1 MLNGQKIWISTAHL
15 ADWGLFLLRTDPEA
29 IERGA
34 KHEGI
39 TAFIINMHT
48 PGIEC
53 RPIRDIA
60 GDELFNEVW
69 FTDAR
74 VPADCRLGE
83 EGQGWQ
89 VAMGT
94 LGHER
99 VGTAGLAITMAADLR
114 SMISAAKATNPD
126 ALHDP
131 EIRERIARA
140 FTDIEYT
147 KLLNSRALTKIIKG
161 EKNWP
166 EVPLAKL
173 QWSYLAQTL
182 AELAVDLLGPAGLL
196 AKGGPDASTAAP
208 GHVCTRSALR
218 RSAPVPPG
226 CRRTSSPTAP
236 CSPQVGRRR
245 RAVKLGI
252 SRRLPSRLPRATWED
267 GGHREEIARVAVE
280 PIGSA
285 STTSRAASTSRR
297 PRWSGARRA
306 TCWDPLATFGFI
318 AARTTTIRL
327 ATHVLVLGYHHP
339 LAIAKRYGTLDRVSG
354 GLLILGVGVGSLRG
368 VRPARRRVRGPRRRG
383 GRAIRALRASLSQIE
398 PVCQGEHCD
407 HDGFVVDPCRQYSR
421 GADLDRRT
429 HCARCA
435 GRSSSPTAGAPF
447 GLARADLAEM
457 VARAR
462 EGTLGERSRAA
473 DAPPFELVL
482 QNEHP
487 FDPGGE
493 PDRARDAAARLAEAG
508 ATTLNVRV
516 VHHSLEHYLEQLA
529 AIRELIG

>member
-1 MLNGQKIWISTAHL
+1 MDFAYSPEDIAFRDELRAWLEENLPKFLADWGGDEEIPSGAVASSGSAAPVGKAAAAAGGGRAGGASSSVSRSQERRKDWQRRLNEGRWAAINWPEDWGGREATPVQNVIHAEENARVRAPGIYNANGIWQIGPMIIKWGTDEQKQRWLPGILDASEHWCQGFSEPEAGSDLANLRTTAIRDGDEYVVNGQKIWISTAHL

-74 VPADCRLGE
+74 VPSDWRLGE

-126 ALHDP
+126 ALRDP

-147 KLLNSRALTKIIKG
+147 KLLNYRALTKIIRG

-196 AKGGPDASTAAP
+196 AKGGPDAVDGGTW
-208 GHVCTRSALR
+208 
-218 RSAPVPPG
+218 
-226 CRRTSSPTAP
+226 
-236 CSPQVGRRR
+236 
-245 RAVKLGI
+245 
-252 SRRLPSRLPRATWED
+252 SRLYSFQRY
-267 GGHREEIARVAVE
+267 
-280 PIGSA
+280 
-285 STTSRAASTSRR
+285 
-297 PRWSGARRA
+297 
-306 TCWDPLATFGFI
+306 
-318 AARTTTIRL
+318 TTI
-327 ATHVLVLGYHHP
+327 G
-339 LAIAKRYGTLDRVSG
+339 
-354 GLLILGVGVGSLRG
+354 
-368 VRPARRRVRGPRRRG
+368 
-383 GRAIRALRASLSQIE
+383 
-398 PVCQGEHCD
+398 
-407 HDGFVVDPCRQYSR
+407 
-421 GADLDRRT
+421 
-429 HCARCA
+429 
-435 GRSSSPTAGAPF
+435 
-447 GLARADLAEM
+447 
-457 VARAR
+457 
-462 EGTLGERSRAA
+462 
-473 DAPPFELVL
+473 
-482 QNEHP
+482 
-487 FDPGGE
+487 
-493 PDRARDAAARLAEAG
+493 AG
-508 ATTLNVRV
+508 ATEVQKNIIADRALLPRK
-516 VHHSLEHYLEQLA
+516 
-529 AIRELIG
+529 